1 MRLLDC
7 SLKLSVESSDKRR
20 ESEPVTYE
28 PESLGIGMR
37 TPFYWTTHQKPSVR
51 SKHDNDYA

>member
-28 PESLGIGMR
+28 PESLGISECA
-37 TPFYWTTHQKPSVR
+37 PR
-51 SKHDNDYA
+51 SIGLPTRSHR